1 MKQPKPR
8 TALGANAKPSP
19 KTVSKK
25 TSPQKSE
32 PSLAA
37 KPATRT
43 ESPRA
48 AELQP
53 ASTMAEERH
62 EGHPVP
68 AEGPELGA
76 PGLGLTPNETV
87 GWRIRTDDHN
97 YTVVL
102 VRRHGPASK
111 FAGQAYD
118 IPLAYCKSLAFAVDR
133 LVDHAL
139 RAKAQG
145 IAVDD
150 ATSGVAYAQ
159 RILDAIAQAKQ
170 EALEAV
176 RVFEAQA
183 AARATGGEPAVATEG
198 SGTTK

>member
-1 MKQPKPR
+1 MKQTKPR
-8 TALGANAKPSP
+8 TALDANAKPGP
-19 KTVSKK
+19 EAVLKKAKT
-25 TSPQKSE
+25 Q
-32 PSLAA
+32 
-37 KPATRT
+37 KPAAASAAAAECRDDHPVSA
-43 ESPRA
+43 ESPD
-48 AELQP
+48 
-53 ASTMAEERH
+53 T
-62 EGHPVP
+62 
-68 AEGPELGA
+68 GA
-76 PGLGLTPNETV
+76 TGLGLTPNETV

-111 FAGQAYD
+111 FAGQTYD
-118 IPLAYCKSLAFAVDR
+118 IPLAYCKSLPFAVDR

-150 ATSGVAYAQ
+150 ATSGTAYAQ
-159 RILDAIAQAKQ
+159 RIQDAIAQAKH

-183 AARATGGEPAVATEG
+183 AARAAGKESAGHESAVATEVNG
-198 SGTTK
+198 ATK